1 MTISFKYIC
10 VIINIEESFKMR
22 NTKGYKIF
30 GLSLI
35 AVALGVSIPLVVIGQ
50 INQPENAK
58 QDLIYSKGE
67 IVYLS
72 FEGGFFGIISYDGNH
87 YDPVNL
93 PSEFKIVGLKVLFI
107 VEKLD
112 EQVSFH
118 MWGIIV
124 RIIFIQKL

>member
-1 MTISFKYIC
+1 
-10 VIINIEESFKMR
+10 MR
-22 NTKGYKIF
+22 NTKLHRIF

-35 AVALGVSIPLVVIGQ
+35 VLALGVSIPLVVIGQ
-50 INQPENAK
+50 INQPENPK
-58 QDLIYSKGE
+58 QELIYGRGE

-72 FEGGFFGIISYDGNH
+72 FEGGFFGIISNDGNH

-93 PSEFKIVGLKVLFI
+93 PSEFKVVGLRVLFI

-112 EQVSFH
+112 DQASFH

-124 RIIFIQKL
+124 KIIFIQKL

>member
-1 MTISFKYIC
+1 
-10 VIINIEESFKMR
+10 MR
-22 NTKGYKIF
+22 NTKDYKIF
-30 GLSLI
+30 GLSLLVL
-35 AVALGVSIPLVVIGQ
+35 AVGVSIPLVVIGQ

-58 QDLIYSKGE
+58 QDLIYCKGE

-112 EQVSFH
+112 EQDSFH

>member
-10 VIINIEESFKMR
+10 VIINIEDSFKMR
-22 NTKGYKIF
+22 NTKLHRIF

-35 AVALGVSIPLVVIGQ
+35 VLALGVSIPLVVIGQ
-50 INQPENAK
+50 INQPENPK
-58 QDLIYSKGE
+58 QELIYGRGE

-72 FEGGFFGIISYDGNH
+72 FEGGFFGIISNDGNH

-93 PSEFKIVGLKVLFI
+93 PSEFKVVGLRVLFI

-112 EQVSFH
+112 DQASFH

-124 RIIFIQKL
+124 KIIFIQKL